1 MGNSSQRLKLRPVEA
16 TPAEHQGQRM
26 LRLSDPLRLSE
37 AVLFAPMAL
46 VPVLS
51 LLDGR
56 HTFED
61 IKAQCKSRHGI
72 DVSEE
77 SYRAMVSSLEEAHFL
92 EGDGFASWSAS
103 LKEAYLSAPV
113 RPGFLAGKSYDA
125 DPARLRSQIDG
136 FFTGADGPGM
146 PAKNS
151 AAPARPLR
159 GVVAP
164 HIDFHRGGAA
174 FAWAY
179 KSIAERADAD
189 LFVVLGTVHAP
200 TKYIY
205 NLTDKSFETPFGVL
219 EADAGFVEEL
229 SNRLEVNSFQDEF
242 AHRGEHSIE
251 FQAVFLQYL
260 FAGVRPVRFVP
271 ILVGSFHP
279 FVAQGESPRGDAQ
292 VETFIAALRETMAA
306 HRRNGGKVCLMASVD
321 FAHVGPQFGDE
332 KPVDEAR
339 LEELAG
345 ADGKSLK
352 AVCRG
357 DAEAFYWSVAE
368 DGDARNVC
376 GLAPVYT
383 MLRVLDGCEGEVLRY
398 SQWPDPNGTVTFS
411 SVALT

>member
-1 MGNSSQRLKLRPVEA
+1 MTSRRLKLRPVEA
-16 TPAEHQGQRM
+16 TPAEHRGQRM
-26 LRLSDPLRLSE
+26 LRLTDPLRLSDT
-37 AVLFAPMAL
+37 VLFAPMTL

-61 IKAQCKSRHGI
+61 IKSQCKSRHGM

-77 SYRAMVSSLEEAHFL
+77 SYRAMVSRLEEAHFL
-92 EGDGFASWSAS
+92 EGEAYASWRAS
-103 LKEAYLSAPV
+103 LKETYLSAPV
-113 RPGFLAGKSYDA
+113 RPSFLAGRSYDE
-125 DPARLRSQIDG
+125 DPTGLRSRIDG
-136 FFTGADGPGM
+136 FFTGDEGPGM
-146 PAKNS
+146 PGKNVT
-151 AAPARPLR
+151 APAKSLR

-164 HIDFHRGGAA
+164 HIDFHRGGAT

-205 NLTDKSFETPFGVL
+205 NLTAKSFETPFGVL
-219 EADAGFVEEL
+219 EADKEFVEKL
-229 SNRLEVNSFQDEF
+229 SGRLDVNSFQDEF

-260 FAGVRPVRFVP
+260 YAGVRPVHFVP
-271 ILVGSFHP
+271 ILVGSFHR
-279 FVAQGESPRGDAQ
+279 FVAEGRSPRGDAQ
-292 VETFIAALRETMAA
+292 VETFIAALGEAIAA
-306 HRRNGGKVCLMASVD
+306 YQNNGGRVCLIASVD

-332 KPVDEAR
+332 KPVDDLR
-339 LEELAG
+339 LNELAQ
-345 ADGKSLK
+345 ADGKSLE

-376 GLAPVYT
+376 GLAPIYT
-383 MLRVLDGCEGEVLRY
+383 MLRVLGDCAGEVLRY

-411 SVALT
+411 SVALA

>member
-1 MGNSSQRLKLRPVEA
+1 MASERLKLRPVEA

-26 LRLSDPLRLSE
+26 LMLRDPLRLSE

-51 LLDGR
+51 LLDGS

-61 IKAQCKSRHGI
+61 IREQCKSRHGM
-72 DVSEE
+72 DVTEE
-77 SYRAMVSSLEEAHFL
+77 NYRAMISRLEEAHFL
-92 EGDGFASWSAS
+92 EGDDFNAWSGS
-103 LKEAYLSAPV
+103 LKDAYLNDPV
-113 RPGFLAGKSYDA
+113 RPSFLAGKSYDA
-125 DPARLRSQIDG
+125 DPAHLRSHIDG
-136 FFTGADGPGM
+136 FFTDADGPGRL
-146 PAKNS
+146 AENS
-151 AAPARPLR
+151 SASSKPLR

-164 HIDFHRGGAA
+164 HIDFHRGGAT

-189 LFVVLGTVHAP
+189 LFIVLGTVHAP

-219 EADAGFVEEL
+219 EANTGFVEEL
-229 SNRLEVNSFQDEF
+229 SGRLEVNSFQDEF
-242 AHRGEHSIE
+242 VHRGEHSIE

-271 ILVGSFHP
+271 ILVGSFHR
-279 FVAQGESPRGDAQ
+279 FVAEGRSPGGDAQ
-292 VETFIAALRETMAA
+292 VEGFIAALREAMAA
-306 HRRNGGKVCLMASVD
+306 YRQNVGKVCLIASVD

-332 KPVDEAR
+332 QPVDEAR
-339 LEELAG
+339 LEELAQ
-345 ADGKSLK
+345 ADGKSLD

-376 GLAPVYT
+376 GLAPIYT
-383 MLRVLDGCEGEVLRY
+383 MLRVLEDSEGEVLRY

-411 SVALT
+411 SVALS

>member
-1 MGNSSQRLKLRPVEA
+1 MDVNSQRLKLRPVEA
-16 TPAEHQGQRM
+16 APAEHQGQRM

-37 AVLFAPMAL
+37 AVLLVPMAL

-61 IKAQCKSRHGI
+61 IRQQCRSRHGM
-72 DVSEE
+72 DVAEE
-77 SYRAMVSSLEEAHFL
+77 SYREMVSRLEEAHFL

-103 LKEAYLSAPV
+103 LRDAYLSEPV
-113 RPGFLAGKSYDA
+113 RPAFLAGKSYDA
-125 DPARLRSQIDG
+125 DPALLRSRIDG
-136 FFTGADGPGM
+136 FFTDAEGPGM
-146 PAKNS
+146 PVKDS
-151 AAPARPLR
+151 PPARPLR

-164 HIDFHRGGAA
+164 HIDFHRGGPA

-200 TKYIY
+200 TKRVY
-205 NLTDKSFETPFGVL
+205 NLTGKSFETPFGVL
-219 EADAGFVEEL
+219 EVSTGFVEEL
-229 SNRLEVNSFQDEF
+229 SGRLDVNSFEDEF
-242 AHRGEHSIE
+242 AHRGEHSVE

-271 ILVGSFHP
+271 VLVGSFHQ
-279 FVAQGESPRGDAQ
+279 FVAHGESPQGDAQ
-292 VETFIAALRETMAA
+292 VEAFITALREAMAA
-306 HRRNGGKVCLMASVD
+306 HRRNGGKVCLIASVD
-321 FAHVGPQFGDE
+321 FAHVGPRFGDRD
-332 KPVDEAR
+332 PVDDAR
-339 LEELAG
+339 LKALAE
-345 ADGKSLK
+345 ADGKSLE

-398 SQWPDPNGTVTFS
+398 SQWPDPDGTVTFS

>member
-1 MGNSSQRLKLRPVEA
+1 MTTQCLKLRPVEA
-16 TPAEHQGQRM
+16 IPAEHQGRRV
-26 LRLSDPLRLSE
+26 LRLTDPLRLSE

-61 IKAQCKSRHGI
+61 IRQQCKSRHGM
-72 DVSEE
+72 DVSEA
-77 SYRAMVSSLEEAHFL
+77 SYRAMVSRLEEAHFL

-103 LKEAYLSAPV
+103 LKEAYLNAPV

-125 DPARLRSQIDG
+125 DPARLRSRIDG

-151 AAPARPLR
+151 VAPAKPLR

-164 HIDFHRGGAA
+164 HIDFHRGGAT

-179 KSIAERADAD
+179 KSVAEQADAD
-189 LFVVLGTVHAP
+189 LFVVMGTVHAP

-205 NLTDKSFETPFGVL
+205 NLTGKSFETPFGVL

-229 SNRLEVNSFQDEF
+229 AGGLEVNSFQDEF
-242 AHRGEHSIE
+242 AHRGDHSIE

-260 FAGVRPVRFVP
+260 FGDAQPVRFVP
-271 ILVGSFHP
+271 VLVGSFHR
-279 FVAQGESPRGDAQ
+279 FVEEGRSPRDDAQ

-306 HRRNGGKVCLMASVD
+306 YRRNRGRVCLIASVD

-332 KPVDEAR
+332 SPVDEAR
-339 LEELAG
+339 LKELAG
-345 ADGKSLK
+345 ADGKSLE

-376 GLAPVYT
+376 GLAPIYT
-383 MLRVLDGCEGEVLRY
+383 MLRVLGECEGEVLRY

>member
-1 MGNSSQRLKLRPVEA
+1 MDKTSQRLRLRPVEA
-16 TPAEHQGQRM
+16 TPAEHRGQRM
-26 LRLSDPLRLSE
+26 LRLTDPLRLSE

-51 LLDGR
+51 LLDGS

-61 IKAQCKSRHGI
+61 IRAQCKSRHGM
-72 DVSEE
+72 DVTEE
-77 SYRAMVSSLEEAHFL
+77 SYRAMVSRLEEAHFL
-92 EGDGFASWSAS
+92 EGEDFNSWSAS
-103 LKEAYLSAPV
+103 LKDAYLGDPV
-113 RPGFLAGKSYDA
+113 RPSFLAGKSYDA
-125 DPARLRSQIDG
+125 DPAHLRTHIDG

-146 PAKNS
+146 PANDTRAMAKS
-151 AAPARPLR
+151 LR

-164 HIDFHRGGAA
+164 HIDFHRGGAT

-200 TKYIY
+200 TKHIY
-205 NLTDKSFETPFGVL
+205 NLTAKSFETPLGVL
-219 EADAGFVEEL
+219 EANAEFVEEL
-229 SNRLEVNSFQDEF
+229 SERLEVNAFQDEF
-242 AHRGEHSIE
+242 VHRGEHSIE

-260 FAGVRPVRFVP
+260 FADVRPVRFVP
-271 ILVGSFHP
+271 ILVGSFHR
-279 FVAQGESPRGDAQ
+279 FVVEGRSPRGDAQ
-292 VETFIAALRETMAA
+292 VESFVAALREAMAA
-306 HRRNGGKVCLMASVD
+306 YRQTGRKVCLIASVD

-332 KPVDEAR
+332 TPVDEAR
-339 LEELAG
+339 LEELAQ
-345 ADGKSLK
+345 ADEKSLE
-352 AVCRG
+352 AVCSG

-376 GLAPVYT
+376 GLAPIYT

-411 SVALT
+411 SVSLS

>member
-26 LRLSDPLRLSE
+26 LMLRDPLRLSE

-61 IKAQCKSRHGI
+61 IRQQCKSRHGM
-72 DVSEE
+72 DVSED

-103 LKEAYLSAPV
+103 LKDAYLSAPV

-151 AAPARPLR
+151 RAPGRPLQ

-164 HIDFHRGGAA
+164 HIDFHRGGAT

-179 KSIAERADAD
+179 RAIAEQADAD
-189 LFVVLGTVHAP
+189 LFIVMGTVHAP

-229 SNRLEVNSFQDEF
+229 SGRLEVNAFQDEF

-260 FAGVRPVRFVP
+260 FEDVRPVQFVP
-271 ILVGSFHP
+271 VLVGSFHP
-279 FVAQGESPRGDAQ
+279 FVAEGRSPRGDAQ
-292 VETFIAALRETMAA
+292 VETFVAALKETIGAY
-306 HRRNGGKVCLMASVD
+306 RQNGRKVCLIASVD

-332 KPVDEAR
+332 NPVDEAR
-339 LEELAG
+339 LEELAQ
-345 ADGKSLK
+345 ADGKSLE

-357 DAEAFYWSVAE
+357 AAEAFYWSVAE
-368 DGDARNVC
+368 DGDTRNVC
-376 GLAPVYT
+376 GLAPIYT
-383 MLRVLDGCEGEVLRY
+383 MLRVLGECEGEVLRY

>member
-1 MGNSSQRLKLRPVEA
+1 MTSQRLKLRPVEA
-16 TPAEHQGQRM
+16 IPAEHQGQRV
-26 LRLSDPLRLSE
+26 LRLTDPLRLSE

-61 IKAQCKSRHGI
+61 IRQQCKSRHGM

-77 SYRAMVSSLEEAHFL
+77 IYRAMVSSLEEAHFL
-92 EGDGFASWSAS
+92 EGDAFASWSAS
-103 LKEAYLSAPV
+103 LRDTYLSDPV

-125 DPARLRSQIDG
+125 DPVLLRSQIDG
-136 FFTGADGPGM
+136 FFNSADGPGM
-146 PAKNS
+146 PVKNS
-151 AAPARPLR
+151 SSPAKPLR
-159 GVVAP
+159 GLVAP
-164 HIDFHRGGAA
+164 HIDFHRGGAT

-179 KSIAERADAD
+179 KSVAEQADAD

-205 NLTDKSFETPFGVL
+205 NLTAKSFETPFGVL
-219 EADAGFVEEL
+219 ETNAGFVEEL
-229 SNRLEVNSFQDEF
+229 SDKLTVNAFQDEF

-260 FAGVRPVRFVP
+260 FADVQPVQFAPV
-271 ILVGSFHP
+271 LVGSFHP
-279 FVAQGESPRGDAQ
+279 FVAGGRSPRGDAQ
-292 VETFIAALRETMAA
+292 VEAFVAALRETIAA
-306 HRRNGGKVCLMASVD
+306 HRQNGGKVCLIASVD

-332 KPVDEAR
+332 SPVDEAR
-339 LEELAG
+339 LEELAR
-345 ADGKSLK
+345 ADGKSLE
-352 AVCRG
+352 AVCGG

-376 GLAPVYT
+376 GLAPIYT
-383 MLRVLDGCEGEVLRY
+383 MLRVLDDCEGEVLRY

>member
-1 MGNSSQRLKLRPVEA
+1 MTSQRLKLRPVEA
-16 TPAEHQGQRM
+16 TPAEHQGQRV
-26 LRLSDPLRLSE
+26 LRLTDPLRLSE
-37 AVLFAPMAL
+37 AVLLAPMAL

-61 IKAQCKSRHGI
+61 IRQQCKSRHGM

-77 SYRAMVSSLEEAHFL
+77 IYLDMVSSLDEAHFL
-92 EGDGFASWSAS
+92 EGDAFASWSAS
-103 LKEAYLSAPV
+103 LKDAYLSAPV
-113 RPGFLAGKSYDA
+113 RPAFLAGKSYDA
-125 DPARLRSQIDG
+125 DPTLLRSHIDG

-146 PAKNS
+146 PVKNLSSPAK
-151 AAPARPLR
+151 PLR
-159 GVVAP
+159 GLVAP
-164 HIDFHRGGAA
+164 HIDFHRGGAT

-179 KSIAERADAD
+179 KSVAEQADAD

-200 TKYIY
+200 TKHIY
-205 NLTDKSFETPFGVL
+205 NLTAKSFETPFGVL
-219 EADAGFVEEL
+219 ETDAGFVEQL
-229 SNRLEVNSFQDEF
+229 SEKLTVNSFQDEF

-260 FAGVRPVRFVP
+260 FADARPVQFAP

-279 FVAQGESPRGDAQ
+279 FVAERRSPRGDAQ
-292 VETFIAALRETMAA
+292 VETFVAALKETIAA
-306 HRRNGGKVCLMASVD
+306 HRQNGGKVCLIASVD

-332 KPVDEAR
+332 SPVDEAR
-339 LEELAG
+339 LEGLAR
-345 ADGKSLK
+345 ADGKSLE
-352 AVCRG
+352 AVCGG

-383 MLRVLDGCEGEVLRY
+383 MLRVLDDCEGEVLRY